1 MALVRRAELLCAVLL
16 ALPTAVAA
24 QSERTIYCCEDANGR
39 PVCGDVLPTVCYG
52 RAYREISPQ
61 GTVRR
66 HVAAPLT
73 SREIAHRDAERQRR
87 KDEEARLLK
96 QRRLDQALLE
106 TYTSL
111 EDIDNRQDREIA
123 DIRREIEA
131 ARARE
136 TELLAER
143 RRLAEEAAPYRG
155 TELPRTIAV
164 AQQSVNGELAAQKS
178 IIDAKI
184 RETEAVQA
192 RFAADRRRYAELIAA
207 GEGRR

>member
-1 MALVRRAELLCAVLL
+1 MLL
-16 ALPTAVAA
+16 ALPPAVAA
-24 QSERTIYCCEDANGR
+24 PSERTIYCCEDASGR

-73 SREIAHRDAERQRR
+73 SREIAQRDAEMQRR

-111 EDIDNRQDREIA
+111 EDIDNRQDRAIA
-123 DIRREIEA
+123 DIRGEIEA

-136 TELLAER
+136 TELLGER
-143 RRLAEEAAPYRG
+143 RRLAEEAAAYRG
-155 TELPRTIAV
+155 KDLPRNITV
-164 AQQSVNGELAAQKS
+164 AQQSVDGELAAQKS

-184 RETEAVQA
+184 RETDAVQA

-207 GEGRR
+207 GEGHR

>member
-1 MALVRRAELLCAVLL
+1 MAFVRRAELLCAVLL
-16 ALPTAVAA
+16 ALPPAVAA

-73 SREIAHRDAERQRR
+73 SREIAQRDAEMQRR

-96 QRRLDQALLE
+96 QRRLDQALLD

-111 EDIDNRQDREIA
+111 EDIDNRQDRAIA
-123 DIRREIEA
+123 DIRGEIET

-143 RRLAEEAAPYRG
+143 RRLAEEAAAYRG
-155 TELPRTIAV
+155 KELPRNIAV
-164 AQQSVNGELAAQKS
+164 AQQSVDGELAAQKS